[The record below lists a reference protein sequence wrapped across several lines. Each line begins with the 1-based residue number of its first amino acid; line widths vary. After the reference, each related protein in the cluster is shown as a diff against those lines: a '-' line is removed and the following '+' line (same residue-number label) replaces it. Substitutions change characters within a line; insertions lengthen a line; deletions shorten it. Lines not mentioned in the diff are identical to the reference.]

1 MRRRSPPSGAA
12 LAVLLTGLALA
23 GCGHQSRSTTAAPV
37 TTSPHQQNL
46 RSALLTLAEV
56 QALPDAPA
64 GFTELP
70 NPPFGIL
77 ARGHS
82 YGPCGR
88 TITQLPGPDAVIS
101 FSAQPRGV
109 TVYHMVYALAAGR
122 AAQFL
127 AESRADLR
135 PQCPAFRLRSVF
147 GTYTIQFLGEMMT
160 PPVGDDRL
168 ATLNRTS
175 FAGTPDAYVTQAVIR
190 SGDDLSWIAVITFTP
205 IPPDF
210 AVEVMAAAAKKLR

>member
-1 MRRRSPPSGAA
+1 LIRRCPPSGAA
-12 LAVLLTGLALA
+12 LAVLVTALALA

-37 TTSPHQQNL
+37 TTRPPQRDL

-56 QALPDAPA
+56 QALPHAPD
-64 GFTELP
+64 GLTEQP
-70 NPPFGIL
+70 NPPFGKVY
-77 ARGHS
+77 RGDPR
-82 YGPCGR
+82 GPCGG
-88 TITQLPGPDAVIS
+88 TVMLLPDPDAVIS
-101 FSAQPRGV
+101 FTAQPDGV
-109 TVYHMVYALAAGR
+109 TVYHLVFAMAAGR

-127 AESRADLR
+127 AESRADMR
-135 PQCPAFRLRSVF
+135 PRCPAFRSRSVF
-147 GTYTIQFLGEMMT
+147 GIHTTQFLGEMMT

-175 FAGTPDAYVTQAVIR
+175 FAGTPDAYVAYAVIR

-210 AVEVMAAAAKKLR
+210 AVEVMAAAAKKLP